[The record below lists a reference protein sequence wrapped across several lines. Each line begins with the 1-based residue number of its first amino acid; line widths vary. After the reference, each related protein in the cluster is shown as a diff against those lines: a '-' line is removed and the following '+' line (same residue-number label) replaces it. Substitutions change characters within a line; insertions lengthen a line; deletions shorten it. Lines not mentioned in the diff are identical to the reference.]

1 MPRRFAVGVVG
12 IALIATACSVQPIGD
27 PGLGAGDLTTTV
39 YAADGTILGEL
50 HAGIDRV
57 PIAFAELPRHVVDAV
72 VAIEDHRF
80 WVHNGV
86 DVRAIAR
93 AAAVNIEAGAVLE
106 GGSTITQQYI
116 KNTLLTDEITLERK
130 MREAGLAL
138 RLEETLSKE
147 EILERYLNT
156 IYFGRG
162 AYGIGAA
169 ARRYFDVDI
178 TEVSLSQAALLAGLI
193 QSPANLEPEIAPKA
207 ALARRLTVLDR
218 MADLGWISRAEATVA
233 SAEPLGTVPSDE
245 VDEFLYPYF
254 TEEAVRRA
262 LANPALG
269 ATPEERFDR
278 LYHGGLSIHTT
289 LDPNAQHAAERAVQT
304 VVPEDGPD
312 ASLVAMDPR
321 SGHVL
326 AIVGGD
332 DFYADDDPI
341 AQFNLA
347 VLGQRQPGSAIKPFV
362 LAAALEEGIPIE
374 TLFPGGASVVVETP
388 TGDWEVSNHQAAVF
402 PPLTLDEATVFSVNT
417 VYARL
422 IELLGVETVADFAR
436 TAGLRV
442 TQEVPALALGALLVS
457 PLELTAA
464 YTAFANGGMRVDPVF
479 VTRIV
484 EADGAVVFEA
494 TTSTTSVMSGATA
507 STVTATLRDAVRRGT
522 GRNAK
527 IGRPVAGKTG
537 TTEASHDAWFVGYTG
552 DLVAAVWLG
561 FADGSRAMVP
571 PHTPF
576 TISGATWPASIWSRF
591 ATDALAGSTYRDLAE
606 PATGRVAVEVD
617 LDTGSLAGPLC
628 PGATVVTL
636 HLVEMAIPSTTCR
649 TLLAEHVA
657 QAIAGL
663 VPDVVSLP
671 LDEAVAV
678 LEAGGF
684 RIELTWLEGP
694 GLHPGHVGEQYPSP
708 GTTGSTTVRLVVGG
722 PEPGTALPDLLGE
735 SRSRAQYWL
744 ETLGVTVE
752 FVEGWE
758 PGVDESVSRPRA
770 VWGQLPAPG
779 EPVVDIVTL
788 WVNP

>member
-1 MPRRFAVGVVG
+1 MPRRFAVGVVT
-12 IALIATACSVQPIGD
+12 IALIATACSVQPIED
-27 PGLGAGDLTTTV
+27 PGLGAGDLTTRV

-57 PIAFAELPRHVVDAV
+57 PISYGDLPRHVVDAV

-80 WVHNGV
+80 WVHTGV

-169 ARRYFDVDI
+169 SRRYFDVDI
-178 TEVSLSQAALLAGLI
+178 AEVSLAQAALLAGII
-193 QSPANLEPEIAPKA
+193 QAPTALEPEIAPRA

-218 MADLGWISRAEATVA
+218 MADLGWISRADATAA
-233 SAEPLGTVPSDE
+233 SAEPLGTVPADE
-245 VDEFLYPYF
+245 VDEFLSPYF

-262 LANPALG
+262 LAIPALG
-269 ATPEERFDR
+269 ETPEERFDL
-278 LYHGGLSIHTT
+278 LYHGGLSVHTT
-289 LDPNAQHAAERAVQT
+289 LDPDAQRAAERAVDA
-304 VVPEDGPD
+304 VVPEGGPD
-312 ASLVAMDPR
+312 AALVAIDPR
-321 SGHVL
+321 NGHVL
-326 AIVGGD
+326 AVIGGR
-332 DFYADDDPI
+332 DFYDDEDPI

-347 VLGQRQPGSAIKPFV
+347 VLGRRQPGSAVKPFV
-362 LAAALEEGIPIE
+362 LASALEQGIPMD
-374 TLFPGGASVVVETP
+374 TLFPGGASVVVDTP
-388 TGDWEVSNHQAAVF
+388 TGDWEVSNHQGTVF

-422 IELLGVETVADFAR
+422 IELLGVETVAEFTR
-436 TAGLRV
+436 RAGLPV
-442 TQEVPALALGALLVS
+442 TEEVPALALGALLVS
-457 PLELTAA
+457 PLELTSA
-464 YTAFANGGMRVDPVF
+464 YTAFANGGSRVDPVF
-479 VTRIV
+479 VTRILD
-484 EADGAVVFEA
+484 ADGTVLFEA
-494 TTSTTSVMSGATA
+494 EPGATPVMSGATA
-507 STVTATLRDAVRRGT
+507 SAITATLRDAVRRGT
-522 GRNAK
+522 GRTAK

-552 DLVAAVWLG
+552 DLVASVWLG
-561 FADGSRAMVP
+561 YADGSRAMVP

-591 ATDALAGSTYRDLAE
+591 ATDALAGATYRDLPE
-606 PATGRVAVEVD
+606 PATDRIAVDVD

-636 HLVEMAIPSTTCR
+636 HLVETAIPSSTCR
-649 TLLAEHVA
+649 TVLAEHVA
-657 QAIAGL
+657 QAMAGI

-684 RIELTWLEGP
+684 TIELTWLEGA

-708 GTTGSTTVRLVVGG
+708 GAAGSTSVRLVVGG

-758 PGVDESVSRPRA
+758 PGVNESIARPRA

-779 EPVVDIVTL
+779 DPVVDVVTL